1 MEQNNELSARQ
12 SLDLITETLNRSR
25 KEITRVNGKY
35 FILWGI
41 LMTVFSLVVCYFWR
55 ISGKAQWNIL
65 WFAMPL
71 VGYPFVYHMSK
82 KDEKL
87 PSNMVSK
94 IIKGIWT
101 LYGIFACSMATVCMV
116 IASTFTETSSMGVTP
131 ALVLLFGIA
140 ESISGI
146 VLKNWFIIIGGWII
160 GIGGV
165 IIYYLSGVNAEQ
177 MLIFAFAGI
186 ILALTGVIVK
196 RQNN

>member
-41 LMTVFSLVVCYFWR
+41 LMTVFSLVVCYFWG

-82 KDEKL
+82 KDE
-87 PSNMVSK
+87 
-94 IIKGIWT
+94 
-101 LYGIFACSMATVCMV
+101 
-116 IASTFTETSSMGVTP
+116 
-131 ALVLLFGIA
+131 
-140 ESISGI
+140 
-146 VLKNWFIIIGGWII
+146 
-160 GIGGV
+160 
-165 IIYYLSGVNAEQ
+165 
-177 MLIFAFAGI
+177 
-186 ILALTGVIVK
+186 
-196 RQNN
+196 